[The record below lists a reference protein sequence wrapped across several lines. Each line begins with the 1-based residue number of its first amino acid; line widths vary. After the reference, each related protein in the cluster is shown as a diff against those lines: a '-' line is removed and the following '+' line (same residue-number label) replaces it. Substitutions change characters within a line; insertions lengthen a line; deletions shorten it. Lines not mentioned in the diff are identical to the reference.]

1 MTFGMDRLSVLVV
14 ARTTQL
20 LAATLGSWGVELRYL
35 RAVVYRSRC
44 LSQSTRPRNTLGSG
58 ASVPQ
63 FISPAKEN
71 SGVASH
77 N

>member
-35 RAVVYRSRC
+35 RSCC
-44 LSQSTRPRNTLGSG
+44 LPLEVSFP
-58 ASVPQ
+58 
-63 FISPAKEN
+63 ID
-71 SGVASH
+71 
-77 N
+77 